1 LTFCKN
7 ISGLGK
13 MAAER
18 GLHVQTHVSESLQ
31 EVEWVADLE
40 PDCTSYTQVGGAPRP
55 HPPHFYNFQT

>member
-1 LTFCKN
+1 
-7 ISGLGK
+7 

-31 EVEWVADLE
+31 EVEWVAGLE

-55 HPPHFYNFQT
+55 RPPYFDNFQA